1 MRILCLALLAGC
13 GPAPKMTG
21 TALMK
26 FSVAPSVKS
35 SSDLKS
41 PLLAKVRGGVFLV
54 EDVTLTG
61 PRKEAPVF
69 GDVTIEK
76 VDLRTTDVSV
86 EQLVTQ
92 ELAPG
97 LYTVLAMM
105 DLNAN
110 ANVEKPQPDSGD
122 VVTLPFSNKFQIV
135 AGEQTRR
142 LVVFDLIYN

>member
-1 MRILCLALLAGC
+1 MRILCVALLAAC
-13 GPAPKMTG
+13 GPPPKMTG

-26 FSVAPSVKS
+26 FAVAPSVKS

-41 PLLAKVRGGVFLV
+41 PLRAKVRGAVFLV

-61 PRKEAPVF
+61 PRKEATVF

-76 VDLRTTDVSV
+76 VDLRTADVSA
-86 EQLVTQ
+86 EQLVTE

-110 ANVEKPQPDSGD
+110 ANNEKPEPDSGD
-122 VVTLPFSNKFQIV
+122 VVTLPFSNKFEIV